1 MNSYREGGQLHQVH
15 SREATGEFA
24 WKAEDSTGAGV
35 VRLRRRHQE
44 NVGAFPHRFQA
55 KRIPDLSGMRGRFYG
70 DHRGTKAA
78 VRFYEAKVNELQ
90 IASKDAVDI
99 VVPPDTQ
106 SPYPM

>member
-1 MNSYREGGQLHQVH
+1 
-15 SREATGEFA
+15 
-24 WKAEDSTGAGV
+24 
-35 VRLRRRHQE
+35 
-44 NVGAFPHRFQA
+44 
-55 KRIPDLSGMRGRFYG
+55 MRGRFYG